1 MVEVDIRHSV
11 KFVWRCG
18 LPLIGKQQLLSGETE
33 TYTKVQL
40 VIIVVGQFCIYAIAI
55 VKE

>member
-11 KFVWRCG
+11 EFVWRCG

-33 TYTKVQL
+33 THTKVQL
-40 VIIVVGQFCIYAIAI
+40 VIIVVGQFGIYTIAI